1 MASPKPPNHLSR
13 AAKTW
18 WRQVH
23 SDYDLDDHHRHL
35 LRLACESMDE
45 AEKARAA
52 LAEHGHVVLD
62 RFGCQKSS
70 PWCDIEHK
78 AQNRFGFFAANSAWT
93 LSRATARECRG
104 MQRMGLAADAAAP
117 QEE

>member
-1 MASPKPPNHLSR
+1 MSSPKPPDHLSR
-13 AAKTW
+13 TAKAW

-45 AEKARAA
+45 AEAARAA
-52 LAEHGHVVLD
+52 LAKDGHVVLD
-62 RFGCQKSS
+62 RFGCAKSS

-78 AQNRFGFFAANSAWT
+78 AQNRFRILCRELGLDAQPGDGP
-93 LSRATARECRG
+93 RMPRDATYGARR
-104 MQRMGLAADAAAP
+104 
-117 QEE
+117 

>member
-1 MASPKPPNHLSR
+1 MTTPKPPDHLSR
-13 AAKTW
+13 TAKAW

-23 SDYDLDDHHRHL
+23 DSYDLDEHHRHL

-52 LAEHGHVVLD
+52 LAEHGHVILD
-62 RFGCQKSS
+62 RFGCAKSS

-78 AQNRFGFFAANSAWT
+78 AQNRFRILCRELGLDVQPGDGPRMPRDVSYG
-93 LSRATARECRG
+93 SRR
-104 MQRMGLAADAAAP
+104 
-117 QEE
+117 

>member
-1 MASPKPPNHLSR
+1 MTIPKPPDHLSR
-13 AAKTW
+13 AAKAW

-23 SDYDLDDHHRHL
+23 TDYDLDDHHRHL

-45 AEKARAA
+45 AEKARAE

-78 AQNRFGFFAANSAWT
+78 AQNRFRI
-93 LSRATARECRG
+93 LCRELG
-104 MQRMGLAADAAAP
+104 LDVQQGDGPRMPRDSSYGNRR
-117 QEE
+117 

>member
-1 MASPKPPNHLSR
+1 MASPKPPDHLSR
-13 AAKTW
+13 AAKAW

-45 AEKARAA
+45 AETARAA

-78 AQNRFGFFAANSAWT
+78 AQNRFRI
-93 LSRATARECRG
+93 LCRELG
-104 MQRMGLAADAAAP
+104 LDVQPGDGPRMPRDVTYGNRR
-117 QEE
+117 